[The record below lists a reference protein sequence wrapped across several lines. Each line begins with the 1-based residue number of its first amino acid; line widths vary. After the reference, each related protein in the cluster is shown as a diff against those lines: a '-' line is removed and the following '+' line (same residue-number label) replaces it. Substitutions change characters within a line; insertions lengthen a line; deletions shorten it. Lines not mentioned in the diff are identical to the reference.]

1 MYSFVAFNTEHA
13 CGNMAEGYLRP
24 RALSISTI
32 PELATKTQISKNY
45 LTTDMSNTLV
55 KNQ

>member
-1 MYSFVAFNTEHA
+1 MYSFVAFNTGHV

-24 RALSISTI
+24 RVLCISTI
-32 PELATKTQISKNY
+32 PELAAKTQFSKNY
-45 LTTDMSNTLV
+45 LTTDMSNTLM